1 MTQPTKTFASQADLD
16 VKQVSFDKL
25 SEHAYAYT
33 AEGDPNTGIVIGDD
47 AVMVIDTQA
56 TPAMAQDV
64 IRRIREVTDKPI
76 KYVLL
81 SHYHAVRVLGA
92 SAYQAEGCEQIIAS
106 QDTYDLIVER
116 GEQDKASEIGRFPR
130 LFRNVE
136 SVPPGLTW
144 PTITFTSKMTLWLG
158 KLEVQILQLGRGH
171 TKGDTV
177 VWLPQD
183 RVLFSGD
190 LVEFDATP
198 YAGDA
203 YFQDWPQTLDN
214 IAALKP
220 EKLVPGRGPALQS
233 MEQVAAGLAGTRAF
247 VSELYESV
255 KAGAS
260 AGRELKAVYRETF
273 DRLAPK
279 YGQWVI
285 FAHCMPFDVTR
296 AYDEATGHVDPRI
309 WTAERDIAMWQA
321 LEGA

>member
-1 MTQPTKTFASQADLD
+1 MNKTFASQADLEE
-16 VKQVSFDKL
+16 KHVSFDKL

-56 TPAMAQDV
+56 TPVMAADV

-76 KYVLL
+76 KYVVL

-92 SAYQAEGCEQIIAS
+92 SAYKPEHIIAS
-106 QDTYDLIVER
+106 QDTLDLIHER

-130 LFRNVE
+130 LFQNVE
-136 SVPPGLTW
+136 SVPPGMTW
-144 PTITFTSKMTLWLG
+144 PTLTFTGKMTLWLG
-158 KLEVQILQLGRGH
+158 KLEVQLLQLGRGH

-177 VWLPQD
+177 VWLPQEKI
-183 RVLFSGD
+183 LFSGD

-203 YFQDWPQTLDN
+203 YFRDWPQTLDN
-214 IAALKP
+214 LTALKP
-220 EKLVPGRGPALQS
+220 EKLVPGRGAALQTR
-233 MEQVAAGLAGTRAF
+233 EQVAAGLAGTRAF

-260 AGRELKAVYRETF
+260 AGRDLKAVYRETYE
-273 DRLAPK
+273 RLAPK

-296 AYDEATGHVDPRI
+296 AYDEATQYPDPRI
-309 WTAERDIAMWQA
+309 WTAERDIAMWKA
-321 LEGA
+321 LESV

>member
-1 MTQPTKTFASQADLD
+1 MNKTFASQADLEE
-16 VKQVSFDKL
+16 KHVSFDKL

-56 TPAMAQDV
+56 TPVMAADV

-76 KYVLL
+76 KYVVL

-92 SAYQAEGCEQIIAS
+92 SAYKPEHVIAS
-106 QDTYDLIVER
+106 QDTLDLIHER

-136 SVPPGLTW
+136 SVPPGMTW
-144 PTITFTSKMTLWLG
+144 PTLTFTGKMTLWMG
-158 KLEVQILQLGRGH
+158 KLEVHLLQLGRGH

-177 VWLPQD
+177 VWLPQEKI
-183 RVLFSGD
+183 LFSGD

-203 YFQDWPQTLDN
+203 YFRDWPQTLDN
-214 IAALKP
+214 LTKLQP
-220 EKLVPGRGPALQS
+220 EKLVPGRGAALQTR
-233 MEQVAAGLAGTRAF
+233 EQIAAGLEGTRAF

-260 AGRELKAVYRETF
+260 AGRDLKAVYRETYE
-273 DRLAPK
+273 RLAPK
-279 YGQWVI
+279 YGHWVI

-296 AYDEATGHVDPRI
+296 AYDEATQYPDPRI
-309 WTAERDIAMWQA
+309 WTAERDIAMWKA
-321 LEGA
+321 LESV